1 MNWDSTVRKRK
12 GSDLAMTPLCQKLL
26 YETWKDSSDSRTQA
40 DVSSISTFFSILMT
54 WLFGSD
60 ALVTS
65 VRIVLY
71 HCSLGAN
78 CDTSEE

>member
-1 MNWDSTVRKRK
+1 MNLDSTVKKRK

-40 DVSSISTFFSILMT
+40 DVGTISTFFSLLT
-54 WLFGSD
+54 SWLFGSD

-71 HCSLGAN
+71 HCFICAN
-78 CDTSEE
+78 CDTSDE